1 MKLFVVDASVAVK
14 WFLPEVKSKKAL
26 EILDEEA
33 ALIAPGF
40 LKLEFDSVLSKWC
53 RSGRLDN
60 TLSDE
65 IRQTFRD
72 LNIKFIDHDAISEL
86 AYHYASNAPV
96 TLYDALYLM
105 TAELYQG
112 VLVTADGKLAESV
125 SGLHQRKLIR
135 LI

>member
-1 MKLFVVDASVAVK
+1 MNLYVVDASVAVK
-14 WFLPEVKSKKAL
+14 WFLPEVKSEKAL
-26 EILDEEA
+26 EILEEDA

-53 RSGRLDN
+53 RSGRLDKV
-60 TLSDE
+60 LSDE
-65 IRQTFRD
+65 IRQTFWD
-72 LNIKFIDHDAISEL
+72 LNIKYVDHDAVSNL

-105 TAELYQG
+105 TAELYRG
-112 VLVTADGKLAESV
+112 RLITADEKLADSL
-125 SGLHQRKLIR
+125 SGLHQRKLVR